1 MIRRPPR
8 STLFP
13 YTTLFRSEFVLI
25 VGRVRHGLAD
35 VPFHTASSEHRPGHT
50 KGDGICRGQNP
61 DTLGTPDPDAV
72 LCEQSFVFNNAR
84 FKILAEPFNI
94 LLERVIC
101 LVLSQAAADS
111 RDIVHAVDVR
121 SKLLIRAVLCDFL
134 NAPVQISDDALR
146 ADDTL
151 SIELQLD
158 AQHAVRGRMLRPHV
172 DDQLIRAQQR
182 LAIVGGIDT
191 QSRLPFTAKTASLTA
206 LYSKVFP
213 YPGRILLQDVIIF
226 SQRIALPLVR

>member
-1 MIRRPPR
+1 M
-8 STLFP
+8 
-13 YTTLFRSEFVLI
+13 
-25 VGRVRHGLAD
+25 
-35 VPFHTASSEHRPGHT
+35 
-50 KGDGICRGQNP
+50 RGQARP
-61 DTLGTPDPDAV
+61 AV
-72 LCEQSFVFNNAR
+72 L
-84 FKILAEPFNI
+84 FKNLQDFFALAEAIEERSKCTNVQSMSAEPQEVAGDP
-94 LLERVIC
+94 LELRQNRSNHTRARWSFHNQQFFHC
-101 LVLSQAAADS
+101 LAISQAAADS